1 MSRARELL
9 GHLKRSAE
17 AVRDMFSVERQMS
30 LEAQAGHQEWLAET
44 EPVREG
50 FMDDIRGRDDR

>member
-1 MSRARELL
+1 
-9 GHLKRSAE
+9 
-17 AVRDMFSVERQMS
+17 MFSVERQMS